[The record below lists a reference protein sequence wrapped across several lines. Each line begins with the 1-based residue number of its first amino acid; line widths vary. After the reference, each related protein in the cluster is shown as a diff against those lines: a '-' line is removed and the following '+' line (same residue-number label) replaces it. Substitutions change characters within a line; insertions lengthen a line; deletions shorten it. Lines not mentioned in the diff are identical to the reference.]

1 MKKNAFFKVWNLLY
15 PILLYYV
22 VSNIVIALAVM
33 ALGINED
40 TYAAHYT
47 MLQTIAAAVCL
58 PVLYRFYRS
67 DQLMNT
73 VFQQR
78 MRNAREEERG
88 SAKWIRLLLS
98 ALCGALAGVALNNL
112 IGAVGLVRFSPGY
125 QQVTAHFFAGDLL
138 FELLGLG
145 ILVPVVEE
153 LLYRGIVYGR
163 LCDWVGI
170 QRAALLSAL
179 IFGGLHGNVVQ
190 LLYAGSIGLLLV
202 FFLEKSHSLSGAI
215 AGHIG
220 ANLLTV
226 LRVETGMFRW
236 MEQSRAVFWG
246 VTLLMAAACAGLL
259 WLIHGGCLKKPA
271 GQA

>member
-1 MKKNAFFKVWNLLY
+1 MKQNAFFKVWNLLY

-22 VSNIVIALAVM
+22 VSNIVIALVVM
-33 ALGINED
+33 ALGIHED

-47 MLQTIAAAVCL
+47 MLQTMAAAVCL

-67 DQLMNT
+67 DQMVQT
-73 VFQQR
+73 VFHQR
-78 MRNAREEERG
+78 LRNARDEEQGKKR
-88 SAKWIRLLLS
+88 WVRLLLA
-98 ALCGALAGVALNNL
+98 ALCGALAGMALNNL

-125 QQVTAHFFAGDLL
+125 QQVTEHFFAGDLL

-170 QRAALLSAL
+170 QRAAVLSAV

-202 FFLEKSHSLSGAI
+202 FFLEKTHRLSGAI

-226 LRVETGMFRW
+226 LRVETGMFGW
-236 MEQSRAVFWG
+236 MEQSKAVLWG
-246 VTLLMAAACAGLL
+246 VTLLMAAASAGLVWLL
-259 WLIHGGCLKKPA
+259 WRGGWKKDA
-271 GQA
+271 D